1 MVTLTLC
8 AGMMSTGCK
17 ALQTLAFASG
27 GAAVG
32 SVAGPGGAAIGA
44 GVGVAGSELLACE
57 LEKDDPPPNIQ
68 DILPKSPWA
77 EFLDSASKL
86 LSTVGWWYLLIFIL
100 LPILTKKGRNWVKH
114 LVDLGD
120 TITKKDVGVYTDR
133 LDSLE
138 GKISSMIKDKEDE
151 VSKQ

>member
-1 MVTLTLC
+1 MIAFTLC
-8 AGMMSTGCK
+8 AGMMSAGCK
-17 ALQTLAFASG
+17 TLQTLALASG

-32 SVAGPGGAAIGA
+32 SLAGPGGAAVGAAGGVIG
-44 GVGVAGSELLACE
+44 SDLISYELQD
-57 LEKDDPPPNIQ
+57 DDPSSSIQ
-68 DILPKSPWA
+68 GLIPKSPWA
-77 EFLDSASKL
+77 QFLDSASKL
-86 LSTVGWWYLLIFIL
+86 LSTLGWWYILIFIL
-100 LPILTKKGRNWVKH
+100 LPILTKKGRNWIKH
-114 LVDLGD
+114 LVSLGD